1 MNTGRKLLMP
11 NRVNDILSDEEIVR
25 LVDNEGMSY
34 KEIAEQIGFHH
45 KTIYKHYRAG
55 KKELEQQKEMEENIP
70 NLEVPE
76 GGINWQLKEQ
86 SREPQTWWEK
96 FLDFFGLF

>member
-1 MNTGRKLLMP
+1 MA
-11 NRVNDILSDEEIVR
+11 NRVNDVLSDEEIVR
-25 LVDNEGMSY
+25 LVDNEGMGY

-55 KKELEQQKEMEENIP
+55 KEKLEERQEAWEQAVTYDEPLPIEHHDSEE
-70 NLEVPE
+70 
-76 GGINWQLKEQ
+76 
-86 SREPQTWWEK
+86 SDSWWEK

>member
-1 MNTGRKLLMP
+1 MA
-11 NRVNDILSDEEIVR
+11 NRVNDVLSDEEIVR
-25 LVDNEGMSY
+25 LVDNEGMGY

-55 KKELEQQKEMEENIP
+55 KEKLEERQEAWEE
-70 NLEVPE
+70 EVVPDPE
-76 GGINWQLKEQ
+76 PQINYFPEP
-86 SREPQTWWEK
+86 REPQTWWEK